1 MARGPQVAPR
11 MTLPLA
17 ETLMAKPRMNANVSA
32 SRRGFLESIGKIAGA
47 GALYDTMVAMGMLQT
62 PAAWAG
68 PPKLPAGNGAGKT
81 VVILGAGMAGVAAAY
96 ELQKAGYRCVIL
108 EALDRPGG
116 RNFTARRGTRVI
128 EDSGPNGRTVQTC
141 AFDDGLY
148 MNLGPARLPFHHP
161 RLMHYCK
168 EFAIPLEVYVMTTTA
183 NLYQTDGAFDGR
195 ALPRYR
201 MESDANSHIAEL
213 LGKAIDRNALDADLT
228 ADDRKTFLDMVR
240 SFGGL
245 PSDIGGTVGSE
256 TPRNH
261 CEAPMTVQAICAA
274 NPRLPLNELLKSSFW
289 RHRFNQPHEGEWQP
303 SLFQPVGGMDKIV
316 DAFMKRV
323 GKSVRYNAEAVEI
336 VNRADGVDV
345 AWRDRKSGKV
355 TLTRAD
361 YCLSNMPLPKLAQ
374 LRTNFSSDFKQAV
387 DFARIGSLYKLAWQ
401 ANRRFWEEPPY
412 NIFGGISYTDAPIT
426 QVWYPSNDYMSR
438 RGIIA
443 AYSYLAEAEAYGRM
457 TLAQRIQAGRR
468 DAAKM
473 HPEFQ
478 SEELL
483 PSSKAV
489 SIAWHQAEGQSGGVA
504 LWNPA
509 ETEDN
514 RAYRRLLAPDGRFF
528 VIGDQVSPL
537 PGWQEGAFL
546 SSEHAVLQVTG
557 QRPSMVSELERSPA
571 TRRLMNWLA

>member
-1 MARGPQVAPR
+1 MA
-11 MTLPLA
+11 
-17 ETLMAKPRMNANVSA
+17 NANTRANTTS
-32 SRRGFLESIGKIAGA
+32 SRRGFLESIGKVAGA

-62 PAAWAG
+62 PAAWGG

-81 VVILGAGMAGVAAAY
+81 VVILGAGIAGMASAY

-128 EDSGPNGRTVQTC
+128 EDTGPNGRTVQTC

-168 EFAIPLEVYVMTTTA
+168 EFAIPLEVYVMSTTA
-183 NLYQTDGAFDGR
+183 NLFQTDRAFNGQ

-201 MESDANSHIAEL
+201 METDANNHIAEL
-213 LGKAIDRNALDADLT
+213 LSKAVNQNCLDADLT
-228 ADDRKTFLDMVR
+228 PDDRVTFLDMVR
-240 SFGGL
+240 SFGDL
-245 PSDIGGTVGSE
+245 PSDAGGTVGSE

-261 CEAPMTVQAICAA
+261 CVSPMTVQAVCAA

-289 RHRFNQPHEGEWQP
+289 RYRFNQPHEGEWQP

-316 DAFMKRV
+316 DAFIRRV

-336 VNRADGVDV
+336 VNRPDGVDV
-345 AWRDRKSGKV
+345 AWRDRKTGKTAV
-355 TLTRAD
+355 TRAD

-374 LRTNFSSDFKQAV
+374 LKTNLSSDFKAAV
-387 DFARIGSLYKLAWQ
+387 DYAPIGALYKLAWQ

-412 NIFGGISYTDAPIT
+412 NIFGGISYTDAAIT
-426 QVWYPSNDYMSR
+426 QMWYPSNDYMSR
-438 RGIIA
+438 RGIVA
-443 AYSYLAEAEAYGRM
+443 GSYTYLAQAEAYGRM
-457 TLAQRIQAGRR
+457 TLAQRIEAGRR
-468 DAAKM
+468 DAVKLHA
-473 HPEFQ
+473 EFS
-478 SEELL
+478 SEDLV

-489 SIAWHQAEGQSGGVA
+489 SIAWNQAEGQSGGVA
-504 LWNPA
+504 LWDSA
-509 ETEDN
+509 KADDN
-514 RAYRRLLAPDGRFF
+514 RAYQRLLAPDGRFF

-546 SSEHAVLQVTG
+546 SSEHAVLQISG
-557 QRPSMVSELERSPA
+557 KRPSIVSELERSPE
-571 TRRLMNWLA
+571 TRRMMNWVA

>member
-1 MARGPQVAPR
+1 
-11 MTLPLA
+11 
-17 ETLMAKPRMNANVSA
+17 
-32 SRRGFLESIGKIAGA
+32 
-47 GALYDTMVAMGMLQT
+47 MVAMGMLQT

-68 PPKLPAGNGAGKT
+68 PPRLPAGNGAGKT
-81 VVILGAGMAGVAAAY
+81 VVILGAGIAGLASAY

-116 RNFTARRGTRVI
+116 RNFTARRGTRVV
-128 EDSGPNGRTVQTC
+128 EDTGPNGRTVQTC
-141 AFDDGLY
+141 AFDEGLY

-168 EFAIPLEVYVMTTTA
+168 EFEIPLEVYVMSTTA
-183 NLYQTDGAFDGR
+183 NLFQTDRAFNGQ

-201 MESDANSHIAEL
+201 METDANNHIAEL
-213 LGKAIDRNALDADLT
+213 LSKAVNQNCLDADLT
-228 ADDRKTFLDMVR
+228 PDDRATFLDMVR
-240 SFGGL
+240 SFGDL
-245 PSDIGGTVGSE
+245 PSDGGGTVGAE

-261 CEAPMTVQAICAA
+261 CVAPMTVQAVCAA

-289 RHRFNQPHEGEWQP
+289 RYRFNQPHEGEWQP

-316 DAFMKRV
+316 DAFTRRV
-323 GKSVRYNAEAVEI
+323 GKSIRYNAEAVEI
-336 VNRADGVDV
+336 VNRPDGVDV

-355 TLTRAD
+355 TVTSAE

-374 LRTNFSSDFKQAV
+374 LKTNLSSDFKQAV
-387 DFARIGSLYKLAWQ
+387 DHARIGALYKLAWQ

-426 QVWYPSNDYMSR
+426 QMWYPSNDYMSR
-438 RGIIA
+438 RGIVA
-443 AYSYLAEAEAYGRM
+443 GSYSYFAQAEAYGRM

-468 DAAKM
+468 DAAKL
-473 HPEFQ
+473 HAEFS
-478 SEELL
+478 SEELV

-489 SIAWHQAEGQSGGVA
+489 SIAWNQAEGQSGGVA
-504 LWNPA
+504 LWDSA
-509 ETEDN
+509 KAEDN
-514 RAYRRLLAPDGRFF
+514 RAYQRLLAPDGRFF

-546 SSEHAVLQVTG
+546 SSEHAVLQISG
-557 QRPSMVSELERSPA
+557 KRPSIVSELERAPE
-571 TRRLMNWLA
+571 TRRMMNWIA